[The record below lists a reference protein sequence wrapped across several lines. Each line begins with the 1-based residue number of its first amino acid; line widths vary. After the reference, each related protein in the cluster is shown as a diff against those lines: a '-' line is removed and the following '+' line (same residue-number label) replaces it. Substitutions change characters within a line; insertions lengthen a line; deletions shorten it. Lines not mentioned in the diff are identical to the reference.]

1 MVGKLEVRCCRPEL
15 WHVAGNTILRGDFA
29 GHDQTLCCGFS
40 FHVGRLLFRRVAG
53 EALLVVNSYVLA
65 QRLVGIVAGRAG
77 YATIIRVTLAMKDAV
92 RLKADIVNF
101 HAAQQTELI
110 AAAMTSGAQFLS
122 QFITAEAGRV
132 EDQLPSRLALPDC
145 LDMSGPRAV
154 TGFTMNAG
162 NHLLKTDFSA
172 PDAAR
177 RMTSETIASLR
188 LSQAAAQ
195 RFLQRFR

>member
-77 YATIIRVTLAMKDAV
+77 YAAILRVTLALKKAV

-101 HAAQQTELI
+101 PACQQTQPLP
-110 AAAMTSGAQFLS
+110 APMTGGATFPS
-122 QFITAEAGRV
+122 EFIN
-132 EDQLPSRLALPDC
+132 P
-145 LDMSGPRAV
+145 
-154 TGFTMNAG
+154 
-162 NHLLKTDFSA
+162 
-172 PDAAR
+172 
-177 RMTSETIASLR
+177 
-188 LSQAAAQ
+188 
-195 RFLQRFR
+195 